1 MKNAII
7 LENLQLKVQVSKLVY
22 SEWKK
27 LLCQDHDISLARVY
41 WFM

>member
-1 MKNAII
+1 MFMKNAII
-7 LENLQLKVQVSKLVY
+7 LENLQLKRKLVY